1 MNYEN
6 IIEQFFY
13 EFEVK
18 LQGPVVWDGDSL
30 SYIVFTL
37 IQIDENG
44 KQLPSNHTLKI
55 IENKIKHEYSDIN
68 IKIIK
73 NNKYYESLTN
83 FLKVDIKRKWKNY
96 IKNMIINI
104 ETLNVEVHIIG
115 TFENQDENLLKIE
128 NYIKDI
134 LNILGFNLKDFIY
147 TPNHNLASEKNCIS
161 VIRKKSP
168 IHPKE
173 IIAEL
178 KRRNFDVPEDSW
190 LSRILDRWRKR
201 GFIYRKADG
210 KYVMTVEGLRM
221 LGTEASRRS
230 PDVIR
235 ALDIYRSKI

>member
-6 IIEQFFY
+6 IIEKFFY
-13 EFEVK
+13 KLGIK
-18 LQGPVVWDGDSL
+18 LQGPVIWDGDSGR
-30 SYIVFTL
+30 YIVFIL

-44 KQLPSNHTLKI
+44 KQEPSNNNLKS
-55 IENKIKHEYSDIN
+55 IESKIKKEYNDIN

-83 FLKVDIKRKWKNY
+83 FLEVDIKRKWGNY

-104 ETLNVEVHIIG
+104 EILDVKIYIIG
-115 TFENQDENLLKIE
+115 TFSNKDENLLKIRS
-128 NYIKDI
+128 YLKKI

-147 TPNHNLASEKNCIS
+147 TSNYNLASEKNCIS

-201 GFIYRKADG
+201 GLIYRKADG
-210 KYVMTVEGLRM
+210 KYVMTVQGLRM

-235 ALDIYRSKI
+235 ALDISRSKI